1 MVYPHKHFLKYVCVA
16 VLAFGLAT
24 SGFAQTD
31 VTTSR
36 ISGTVRDSNGDP
48 IPGVTV
54 EARNEET
61 GLTVSDVTK
70 ADGMYR
76 LLNLPTGRYTLTA
89 SLSGMGTVSRPG
101 TRLVLGS
108 TPSVDFTLTA
118 AVAETI
124 TVTAAAPIVEVT
136 NTASATIIDAEQ
148 LAGMP
153 SGGRD
158 FKQLAL
164 LAPQTKI
171 EGERGTLSISGERGI
186 NTSVMVDGVDYNNP
200 FFGGTMGGA
209 EGRAPLAL
217 SQESIKE
224 FSVIT
229 NGASVEF
236 GRSGGGF
243 VNVITKSG
251 TNEFKGSVFYF
262 DQPQS
267 MLADFANGRKP
278 ADQDKK
284 QFGGS
289 VGGPLMRDRLFF
301 FGSYDQQDQQLT
313 VPINPAVLDPD
324 IFAKYPVLSSPPEYV
339 QTRDGKVAFGRMDFQ
354 ITNSQRA
361 MLRANFIEYDG
372 ENGTSDG
379 TTRTLSYNGLEGME
393 TEAYV
398 GQYSATIGSSLIN
411 DFNVTMVS
419 EDTPRADKGLNMPEV
434 QLGSFR
440 YGEVSFLPIVSTVD
454 RTAFSDT
461 VSFLWNDHVFKAG
474 FDYNDTSVD
483 QIFKGN
489 WRGAFVFSNKA
500 NLLAGKWTQYRQ
512 FGGLGG
518 LTADQAGG
526 VTFGQ
531 KETALFIQD
540 QWFVNSS
547 LTLTAGLRWEK
558 LDNPDKPV
566 LNPLSVNANGSF
578 NLDGQIPDV
587 DDQWSPRLGISWT
600 PDVNRTVFRAAVG
613 RYWSRTP
620 ALLFAQLFS
629 SNGLRGTQYQINV
642 TDFNNGPTDP
652 LAPAWGASWAPVGVE
667 RINFTQI
674 PTPSR
679 LPVFAIAPD
688 YTNPR
693 TDRATLMVERELARE
708 TAVGLEFTYAEASH
722 LERLTN
728 LNLQYDG
735 TLAPNGMPRYSST
748 RPNPFY
754 GNITTYISDAES
766 EYQAVSATFRRRF
779 AETLR
784 LYGAV
789 TWSVDKDNDS
799 NERNFSGIQAE
810 DVNDLDLNWGYSNRD
825 QRWVG
830 NINGIW
836 DTPWWGIQLAGSYRY
851 NTGSPFTPT
860 RGDDANRDGNF
871 TDRPTVGG
879 KHFGRN
885 TFRQP
890 DFQTL
895 NLRLGKEFQLAGYGS
910 LSLFADCFNCMD
922 EENWFVSNVTWGTG
936 ETPNASFGLANN
948 PGTPRT
954 IQLAAR
960 FSF

>member
-1 MVYPHKHFLKYVCVA
+1 VFFHKNFMKYVCVA

-24 SGFAQTD
+24 SSFAQTD

-36 ISGTVRDSNGDP
+36 ISGTVRDSNGNP

-54 EARNEET
+54 EGRNEET
-61 GLTVSDVTK
+61 GLVATDVTGS
-70 ADGMYR
+70 DGMYR

-89 SLSGMGTVSRPG
+89 SLSGMGTVTRPG
-101 TRLVLGS
+101 LRLVLGS
-108 TPSVDFTLTA
+108 TPSVDFSLSATA
-118 AVAETI
+118 AETI

-136 NTASATIIDAEQ
+136 NTASATTIDAEQ
-148 LAGMP
+148 LKGMP

-200 FFGGTMGGA
+200 FFGGAAGGA
-209 EGRAPLAL
+209 EGRAPLSL

-251 TNEFKGSVFYF
+251 TNQLRGSAFYF
-262 DQPQS
+262 LQPQD
-267 MLADFANGRKP
+267 LIADFANGRKP
-278 ADQDKK
+278 GDQEKS

-289 VGGPLMRDRLFF
+289 IGGPIMRDRLFF

-313 VPINPAVLDPD
+313 VPINPAVLDAD
-324 IFAKYPVLSSPPEYV
+324 IFAKYPMLASPPEYV
-339 QTRDGKVAFGRMDFQ
+339 QTKDGSVAFGRLDFQ
-354 ITNSQRA
+354 ATPSQRF
-361 MLRANFIEYDG
+361 MLRGNFVDYDG
-372 ENGTSDG
+372 KNGTSA
-379 TTRTLSYNGLEGME
+379 SPNNAESNNGLEGMQ

-398 GQYSATIGSSLIN
+398 GQYSATFGSNFIN
-411 DFNVTMVS
+411 DFNATFVT
-419 EDTPRADKGLNMPEV
+419 EDTPRQDKGLGLPTV
-434 QLGSFR
+434 LLGSFG
-440 YGEVSFLPIVSTVD
+440 YGEISFLPIVSTVE

-461 VSFLWNDHVFKAG
+461 FSYIWNDHVLKAG
-474 FDYNDTSVD
+474 LDYNDTSVD

-489 WRGAFVFSNKA
+489 WRGVFVFNNKA
-500 NLLAGKWTQYRQ
+500 DLLAGKWAQYRQ

-526 VTFGQ
+526 VSFGQ

-540 QWFVNSS
+540 QWFVNSN
-547 LTLTAGLRWEK
+547 LTVTAGLRWEK
-558 LDNPDKPV
+558 LDNPDNPV
-566 LNPLSVNANGSF
+566 LNSRSVNANGSF

-587 DDQWSPRLGISWT
+587 DDQFSPRLGISWS
-600 PDVNRTVFRAAVG
+600 PDANRTVIRAAVG

-629 SNGLRGTQYQINV
+629 SNGLRGVQYQINV
-642 TDFNNGPTDP
+642 GNFTNGPTDP
-652 LAPAWGASWAPVGVE
+652 LSPPWGASWTPVGVE
-667 RINFTQI
+667 FIDFTQI
-674 PTPSR
+674 PTPTR
-679 LPVFAIAPD
+679 LPVFAIDPD

-693 TDRATLMVERELARE
+693 TDRATVMVERELARE
-708 TAVGLEFTYAEASH
+708 TAVGLELTYAEASH

-735 TLAPNGMPRYSST
+735 TLGPNGMPRYSST

-754 GNITTYISDAES
+754 ANITTYVSDAES
-766 EYQAVSATFRRRF
+766 EYQALSATFRRRF
-779 AETLR
+779 AETFR
-784 LYGAV
+784 LYAAL
-789 TWSVDKDNDS
+789 TWSEDRDNDS

-825 QRWVG
+825 QRWRG

-851 NTGSPFTPT
+851 NTGSPFTAV
-860 RGDDANRDGNF
+860 RGDDANNDTVR
-871 TDRPTVGG
+871 TDRPTIGG
-879 KHFGRN
+879 VHFGRN

-895 NLRLGKEFQLAGYGS
+895 DLRLGKEFQLAGYGS

-922 EENWFVSNVTWGTG
+922 EENWFVSNPTWGTG
-936 ETPNASFGLANN
+936 QTPNSSFGLANN

-960 FSF
+960 FDF